1 MDTVTKT
8 ETYQPP
14 VVVMTETATVTA
26 AINNVGRKR
35 EALPNQRAIPVA
47 LAVFASSRISSACRC
62 IVTPS
67 TRIVTATQTQ
77 NVPGPQVT
85 QTLDGEMVTLTVTTI
100 ISVTSEQT
108 TTVTLSPSTTTQTL
122 ITTVTP
128 TPVKPKICSARGLP
142 GPNAFNY
149 SANFNT
155 DQAACI
161 ASCKSDPRCLSTGF
175 YIATN
180 PSTGT
185 QTGTCRYY
193 DKSVTDSANL
203 GSGYYTFNDKAC

>member
-1 MDTVTKT
+1 M
-8 ETYQPP
+8 
-14 VVVMTETATVTA
+14 
-26 AINNVGRKR
+26 
-35 EALPNQRAIPVA
+35 
-47 LAVFASSRISSACRC
+47 
-62 IVTPS
+62 VTPS
-67 TRIVTATQTQ
+67 TRTVTATQTQ

-85 QTLDGEMVTLTVTTI
+85 QTQDGEMATLTVTTI

-128 TPVKPKICSARGLP
+128 TPVQPKICGAGGLP
-142 GPNAFNY
+142 SRNAFNY
-149 SANFNT
+149 SANSNT
-155 DQAACI
+155 DQATCI
-161 ASCKSDPRCLSTGF
+161 ASCKSDTRCLSTGF
-175 YIATN
+175 YLVMN
-180 PSTGT
+180 VGTGT